1 MELRRWA
8 AYQYGASGHTAEGR
22 GVFEGVVGSVGLSMP
37 RTVWQAILWWQ
48 WYRFRLWVQGLSYQ
62 ERDATQIP
70 EPATCTALTSPGP
83 SPPV

>member
-1 MELRRWA
+1 MV
-8 AYQYGASGHTAEGR
+8 SK
-22 GVFEGVVGSVGLSMP
+22 SMP

-70 EPATCTALTSPGP
+70 ERDLHRIDVTWAVTALTTARERGSDINDCIPGCNYR
-83 SPPV
+83 